1 MSGAASGLLRRAF
14 EAEQETMLS
23 LAEEVRK
30 ENRLFGYLMR
40 RTPERESRLLLWVR
54 GLWTLGSG

>member
-23 LAEEVRK
+23 LAEGVRK

-40 RTPERESRLLLWVR
+40 RTPERESRLLLWVQ